1 MTEKN
6 NMAKAAMEM
15 AADVL
20 TGDLQLEAKDKI
32 NKPNSYTMFF
42 VKVIEYIDGLK
53 IVPPSYKSL
62 KTVMVGV
69 NKKRQSETQEEIK
82 RHVPQT
88 QSSVTP
94 RDLEY
99 WVQTAKRGDK
109 IVYYTGTTFAK
120 KMMNEASV
128 FSRARSLAMDYD
140 EIVKKKKNYQYRGH
154 TKGEWG
160 CNYTGIVDLVQKKV
174 TDLQKDKEGNVI
186 SYPIYNYI
194 MVKR

>member
-1 MTEKN
+1 MTDKN
-6 NMAKAAMEM
+6 KMAKAAMEM
-15 AADVL
+15 AAKVL
-20 TGDLQLEAKDKI
+20 SGELQLEAKDKM
-32 NKPNSYTMFF
+32 NRPGSYISFF
-42 VKVIEYIDGLK
+42 VKVIDYIDQFK
-53 IVPPSYKSL
+53 IVPPNYKAL
-62 KTVMVGV
+62 KTLMLNV
-69 NKKRQSETQEEIK
+69 NKIKHLEVEEEIK

-94 RDLEY
+94 KDLEY

-128 FSRARSLAMDYD
+128 FSRARTLAMDYD

-174 TDLQKDKEGNVI
+174 ANLQKDKDGNVI

-194 MVKR
+194 MIKR